1 MINMRLLPC
10 LLFLSSIVLSTA
22 VQAQRAASGEDCFYI
37 GGQAD
42 ARTCL
47 EERVVKSDAAL
58 RQLEADVLAAVQRWD
73 DTAGNRARVKSK
85 LLSSSRQY
93 LRYRVEQC
101 ELQASLAAGGTGTGH
116 RRYMCIL
123 ELNEQR
129 ISHLLSVN
137 ELLLGRS
144 GI

>member
-10 LLFLSSIVLSTA
+10 LLFLSSLVLTTA
-22 VQAQRAASGEDCFYI
+22 AQAQRAASGEDCFYI

-47 EERVVKSDAAL
+47 EERVVKSDVAL
-58 RQLEADVLAAVQRWD
+58 SQLEADVLVTVRRWD
-73 DTAGNRARVKSK
+73 DTAGNRARVKGK

-93 LRYRVEQC
+93 LLYRAEQC

-116 RRYMCIL
+116 RRYLCIL

-129 ISHLLSVN
+129 IRYLQSVK

-144 GI
+144 RI